1 MPVPV
6 AELIVSAHAALLLH
20 TLTGGV
26 QRNDSVNNVDQ
37 RRIESAGTDFSPGGS
52 IVPSPARSSKQNI
65 LMHET
70 AKLEQCNLADHVRSK
85 LPRGNWWL
93 CVRVLKAFL
102 TLQGQVNLLFTLFFT
117 S

>member
-20 TLTGGV
+20 TLTCSTNGAQG
-26 QRNDSVNNVDQ
+26 NDSANVGL
-37 RRIESAGTDFSPGGS
+37 RCIESAGINSPGGS
-52 IVPSPARSSKQNI
+52 IVPSPARSSKQNMVI
-65 LMHET
+65 TMT
-70 AKLEQCNLADHVRSK
+70 AQLEQHSLTVHVRSK

-102 TLQGQVNLLFTLFFT
+102 TLQGQVNLLLYLK
-117 S
+117 